1 MSAQNDNVT
10 LKLDGVVPFP
20 DFATAVNELDGLL
33 KSLSSEITGSPATVL
48 WKVVA
53 LSASSAVTTIQGTA
67 DDPTDVPPIVTAYSI
82 IGQALQNHSEIPYSE
97 DIRRRATSIASLIN
111 GEITAIHFTT
121 PRGQHIVREPPERQ
135 DKPVAV
141 DTFGTVEGR
150 IRTLSDRQNLKFM
163 LYDSL
168 FDSAVTCFLSSE
180 QADEARR
187 LWRERVVVEGL
198 VRRDPHTGIP
208 TQIRNIRAIHR
219 IPSATPGSY
228 REARG
233 VLRNVA
239 LS

>member
-10 LKLDGVVPFP
+10 LKLDGVVPFT
-20 DFATAVNELDGLL
+20 DFATAVSELDELL
-33 KSLSSEITGSPATVL
+33 KSLSSEITGSPATVQ
-48 WKVVA
+48 WKVVG

-67 DDPTDVPPIVTAYSI
+67 DDPTDVSPIVTAYSL
-82 IGQALQNHSEIPYSE
+82 IGRALQNHSEIPYSE
-97 DIRRRATSIASLIN
+97 DVRRRATSIASLLSD
-111 GEITAIHFTT
+111 EVTAIHFTT
-121 PRGQHIVREPPERQ
+121 PSGQHIVREPPERQ
-135 DKPVAV
+135 DRSVAV
-141 DTFGTVEGR
+141 DSFGTVEGR

-187 LWRERVVVEGL
+187 LWRERVAVEGL
-198 VRRDPHTGIP
+198 VRRDPQTGIP

-219 IPSATPGSY
+219 IPSAAPGSY

-233 VLRNVA
+233 ALRNVA
-239 LS
+239 NS